1 MHLTTKQLELM
12 RVISAGN
19 TDGSN
24 VDLDQILARLSYK
37 TTKASLQFSIRALIG
52 KDLIEKSGKIVRRNR
67 ERQTIG
73 VTLYGSGFYP
83 RPTLSG
89 ILTTPED
96 DLEID

>member
-12 RVISAGN
+12 RVISAGS

-24 VDLDQILARLSYK
+24 VDLGQILARLSYK